1 MGRPVKSE
9 ELQKQI
15 NAVVGKHVY
24 GNMYGI
30 SERYMTD
37 IDFLTK
43 LVIDSARAGNM
54 HIIELITKKFPKY
67 NEFEGGVSVIALIQE
82 SHIALHTWPESSYLT
97 IDIYSC
103 GSRSDPDIA
112 CRLMLD
118 RIKPKK
124 HRFYTAD
131 RGSATVRE

>member
-1 MGRPVKSE
+1 MGRPVKSQ

-30 SERYMTD
+30 SERYMAD

-67 NEFEGGVSVIALIQE
+67 NQFEGGVSVIALIQE
-82 SHIALHTWPESSYLT
+82 SHIALHTWPESSYIT

-103 GSRSDPDIA
+103 GSRSNPDLA
-112 CRLMLD
+112 WKLMLE
-118 RIKPKK
+118 RIRPKK
-124 HRFYTAD
+124 HKVYAVD
-131 RGSATVRE
+131 RGSATIRD